1 MRFTNPFSHPP
12 RDTHERHSLI
22 AGVEYGR
29 ASPSTESLDD
39 IIDMEKHEYPFL
51 ISVRSARNSVSSFLN
66 EHLHLGGDLTWTDRL
81 LTLLTTLKPFVFL
94 FLPTFFVSPFNYF
107 TTSSAQRPKSKKL
120 GPTAYLD
127 GLRGVAAF
135 VVYIFHFSYLW
146 YPDLRWGYGLGHDMF
161 WQMPIIRSLHSG
173 RASVT
178 VFFVISGFVLTLKT
192 LTIIHKGKMDQ
203 AFSALAGSAF
213 RRPFRLYLPIFA
225 STFIIALLVY
235 GGEYI
240 RDPSGASVPP
250 RGPTLDQQLHHW
262 FWSTVDLMNPFRVIV
277 NRENMKGSEYDGHLW
292 TIPVEFKGSLLVFFL
307 LLIFA
312 RAKRW
317 IHMVGVTGVAI
328 WLVRIGDWDQALFCA
343 GLLLA
348 ELSIILPNAAPK
360 IAEIPEDELPS
371 HKLRVVKRVGSK
383 SFHIIRHV
391 GTMALFFLGL
401 HLFSYPEYYGAS
413 TPGFIT
419 ISQWV
424 PDYYKA
430 MGDRTQ
436 LFWNSI
442 GAIIFIFAMM
452 YSPAVHV
459 SFNLKA
465 MILRGRNIR
474 LPWHQTRSDLD
485 DNEKEELATAAFSS
499 TEAEA
504 QTAEPLLQ
512 RPFTTSFAQYLG
524 QISYSLYL
532 WHGAINHM
540 VGVRWLSPAHT
551 ALQLAGAQ
559 AKVLTEGGNAAAG
572 AEMVNKAWS
581 AYALAFFWGSLVNTL
596 ALFWASDVFNR
607 IVDVNAMRLTRWLG
621 EKAWRKD

>member
-1 MRFTNPFSHPP
+1 
-12 RDTHERHSLI
+12 
-22 AGVEYGR
+22 
-29 ASPSTESLDD
+29 
-39 IIDMEKHEYPFL
+39 
-51 ISVRSARNSVSSFLN
+51 
-66 EHLHLGGDLTWTDRL
+66 
-81 LTLLTTLKPFVFL
+81 
-94 FLPTFFVSPFNYF
+94 
-107 TTSSAQRPKSKKL
+107 KL

-192 LTIIHKGKMDQ
+192 LTMIHKGKMDQ

-235 GGEYI
+235 GGEYT

-452 YSPAVHV
+452 YSPA
-459 SFNLKA
+459 
-465 MILRGRNIR
+465 
-474 LPWHQTRSDLD
+474 
-485 DNEKEELATAAFSS
+485 
-499 TEAEA
+499 AEA

-559 AKVLTEGGNAAAG
+559 AK
-572 AEMVNKAWS
+572 AWS

-607 IVDVNAMRLTRWLG
+607 IVDVNAVRLTRWLG
-621 EKAWRKD
+621 EK